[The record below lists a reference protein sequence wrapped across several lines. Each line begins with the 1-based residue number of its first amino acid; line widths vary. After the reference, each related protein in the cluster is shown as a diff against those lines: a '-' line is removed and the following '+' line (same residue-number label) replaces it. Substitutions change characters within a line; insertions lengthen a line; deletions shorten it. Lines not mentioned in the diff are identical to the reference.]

1 MNEPVIAEAS
11 KLPNKANIIRFTL
24 LNKKS
29 PHTKND
35 HTLPLNKTDFLNY
48 ASHPSFYTFIHL
60 INKYLMSTVVIQI

>member
-24 LNKKS
+24 LNKES

-35 HTLPLNKTDFLNY
+35 HTLPLNKIDLLNY
-48 ASHPSFYTFIHL
+48 VSHPSFTLLFL
-60 INKYLMSTVVIQI
+60 